1 MNIGRYVNKRKICGE
16 DETYQ
21 QDKKNQNKLTVRFI
35 ELDLPEHD
43 RMIIN
48 IYIYIYIYIACLQT
62 VDCRYADISYVVGIE
77 DSITFLKGEMDL
89 INRK

>member
-1 MNIGRYVNKRKICGE
+1 M
-16 DETYQ
+16 
-21 QDKKNQNKLTVRFI
+21 RFI

-48 IYIYIYIYIACLQT
+48 IYIYIACLQT
-62 VDCRYADISYVVGIE
+62 VDCRYADISYATGIE
-77 DSITFLKGEMDL
+77 DVITFLKGEMDL

>member
-21 QDKKNQNKLTVRFI
+21 QDKKNQNKLTVRFL
-35 ELDLPEHD
+35 ELDLSEHD
-43 RMIIN
+43 RMILN
-48 IYIYIYIYIACLQT
+48 IYFSCLQT
-62 VDCRYADISYVVGIE
+62 VDCRYADISYTAGIE
-77 DSITFLKGEMDL
+77 DIITFLKGEMDL

>member
-1 MNIGRYVNKRKICGE
+1 MNIGRYVNKRNICGE

-21 QDKKNQNKLTVRFI
+21 QDEKDLDELTVRFM

-48 IYIYIYIYIACLQT
+48 DYIACLQT
-62 VDCRYADISYVVGIE
+62 VDCRYADISYMAGIE
-77 DSITFLKGEMDL
+77 DAITFLKKMDL
-89 INRK
+89 IKNTIE